1 MEYNK
6 EHELDKTWDLKL
18 LARLIVYTKKWIP
31 HLILAVL
38 LLFAST
44 ASHLVRPKIIQ
55 MIVDDKL
62 IAGTSDSGLI
72 QIATA
77 EVLPDVFQL
86 VYLLLGLVIL
96 TLVASY
102 IQTYML
108 NYIGQSIVYDIRS
121 DLFQKMIALDLRFYE
136 LNPVGRLVTRVTN
149 DLNNISQLYSSVLV
163 TTLADFAI
171 VAGSIVMM
179 FAMHW
184 KLALLSLSCLPL
196 VVVSAMLFRRMV
208 RAAYRRVRIKIA
220 AINTS
225 LNENITGMKT
235 IQLFNQ
241 EEKFNSQFVKVSKEY
256 EQASKKEIMVYSIF
270 RPFIN
275 FLYFFSLAVAIY
287 FGGNWVLGG
296 TLKVGVV
303 VAFTIY
309 IQQLFRPILEFAE
322 KFNILQSALTSI
334 ERVFLLFEEKERIEN
349 NPKAKL
355 EKIEGNISFQDVR
368 FSYVKGEEV
377 LKGIS
382 LDVKPGQTVAFV
394 GHTGSGKSTIINLL
408 MRLYDVDSGDIVIDG
423 VSIKEYD
430 KYELRRHIVP
440 VIQDVFLFSGD
451 IRSNVRLLDEEY
463 TDEEIMNALEFVGAD
478 SFVRAFP
485 EGLSHPVTEGG
496 STLSQGQRQLL
507 SFARAVLRDPD
518 VLVLDEATASI
529 DTDSEQKIQEA
540 IKKVEK
546 NRTTFIVA
554 HRLSTIKDADQIIV
568 LHKGEI
574 RERGN
579 HDELIAKK
587 GLYYDLY
594 QLESHRAD
602 L

>member
-1 MEYNK
+1 MEYKK
-6 EHELDKTWDLKL
+6 ERELDRTWDLKL
-18 LARLIVYTKKWIP
+18 LKKLISYTKKWMP
-31 HLILAVL
+31 HLLVAVL
-38 LLFAST
+38 LLFVST

-55 MIVDDKL
+55 MIVDDRL
-62 IAGTSDSGLI
+62 IEGTEGGLV

-77 EVLPDVFQL
+77 EVLPEVFNL
-86 VYLLLGLVIL
+86 VYLLFGLVVL
-96 TLVASY
+96 TLIASY

-121 DLFQKMIALDLRFYE
+121 DLFRKMIALDLRFYE
-136 LNPVGRLVTRVTN
+136 KNPVGRLVTRVTN

-171 VAGSIVMM
+171 VVGSVVMM
-179 FAMHW
+179 FAMDW
-184 KLALLSLSCLPL
+184 KLALLSLSVLPF
-196 VVVSAMLFRRMV
+196 VVVSAVLFRRLV
-208 RAAYRRVRIKIA
+208 RAAYREVRTKIA
-220 AINTS
+220 LINTS

-235 IQLFNQ
+235 IQLFHQ
-241 EEKFNSQFVKVSKEY
+241 EEKFFSRFSQVSREY
-256 EQASKKEIMVYSIF
+256 EQASKKEIMVYSVF
-270 RPFIN
+270 RPLLN
-275 FLYFFSLAVAIY
+275 LLYFTSLAIAIY
-287 FGGNWVLGG
+287 FGGNRVLDGSVR
-296 TLKVGVV
+296 VGVV

-334 ERVFLLFEEKERIEN
+334 ERVFLLFEEPERIEN
-349 NPKAKL
+349 RPQAKL
-355 EKIEGNISFQDVR
+355 QKIEGRISFRNVR
-368 FSYVKGEEV
+368 FSYVEGEEV

-382 LDVKPGQTVAFV
+382 FDVEPGQTVAFV
-394 GHTGSGKSTIINLL
+394 GHTGSGKSTVINLL
-408 MRLYDVDSGDIVIDG
+408 MRLYDIDGGEILIDG
-423 VSIKEYD
+423 VEIRNYD
-430 KYELRRHIVP
+430 KYELRKHIVP

-451 IRSNVRLLDEEY
+451 IRNNVRLLDEEY
-463 TDEEIMNALEFVGAD
+463 SDDEMKSALEFVGAD
-478 SFVRAFP
+478 SFVNAF
-485 EGLSHPVTEGG
+485 EHGLSHPVSEGG

-529 DTDSEQKIQEA
+529 DTESEQKIQEA

-574 RERGN
+574 REIGN
-579 HDELIAKK
+579 HEELIRRK
-587 GLYYDLY
+587 GLYFDLY
-594 QLESHRAD
+594 QLESHRND
-602 L
+602 I